1 MIHLVIY
8 VCKKICQMICDDLT
22 QWPKKTMADPLT
34 RFTSAE
40 TELWKAAQKL
50 PNPRKLLSLEAN
62 VEGQVVCSG
71 GS

>member
-1 MIHLVIY
+1 
-8 VCKKICQMICDDLT
+8 
-22 QWPKKTMADPLT
+22 MADPLT